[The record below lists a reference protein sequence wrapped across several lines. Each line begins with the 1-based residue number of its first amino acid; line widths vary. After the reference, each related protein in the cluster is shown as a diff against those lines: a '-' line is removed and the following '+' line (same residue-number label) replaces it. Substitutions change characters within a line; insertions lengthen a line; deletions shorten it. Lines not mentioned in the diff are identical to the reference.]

1 MTEQAGSLG
10 RVAIVGAGAM
20 GSSLAAVAA
29 RVAPVVMV
37 VRNPARAAQIFDRGV
52 VVRGK
57 IHADARPLLVKR
69 VEDLPAIGGIGA
81 VFIATKTTAIASVC
95 HDLAPVLPSLG
106 ADGAPVSL
114 ISYQNGID
122 PGREI
127 MRLLGYDRVMRMVL
141 NYGAVLDDQTGEVH
155 VGMHEPPHAVGCVTP
170 DLVPE
175 CESLAARLTEA
186 DFPTRY
192 EPDIETPV
200 WLKAILNASMS
211 PVAALIDSTI
221 REVLDSPA
229 RAVVAR
235 LLDESIAVA
244 RAEGI
249 AVPEGFTD
257 RAWSIFQNGADHVP
271 SMVEDI
277 RRGRESEVG
286 QLNRQIVGHARTL
299 GVPVP
304 THETVDA
311 LIEAFDWRLYH
322 ARASARR
329 HWTEEAA
336 R

>member
-1 MTEQAGSLG
+1 MRNDGNDLG
-10 RVAIVGAGAM
+10 RIAVVGAGAM
-20 GSSLAAVAA
+20 GSSLAAIAA
-29 RVAPVVMV
+29 RMAPVVMV
-37 VRNPARAAQIFDRGV
+37 VRNTARAAQIFDRGV
-52 VVRGK
+52 IVRGK
-57 IHADARPLLVKR
+57 VQADDRPLLVKS
-69 VEDLPAIGGIGA
+69 VEDLPLIGNVGVI
-81 VFIATKTTAIASVC
+81 FIATKTTAIPAVC
-95 HDLAPVLPSLG
+95 ADLAPVIPRLG
-106 ADGAPVSL
+106 AGGHRVRL
-114 ISYQNGID
+114 VSYQNGID

-141 NYGAVLDDQTGEVH
+141 NYGAVLDERTGDVEVS
-155 VGMHEPPHAVGCVTP
+155 MHDPPHAIGCVTP

-175 CESLAARLTEA
+175 CQRLAARLTEA
-186 DFPTRY
+186 DFPTEY
-192 EPDIETPV
+192 EPEIEKPV

-229 RAVVAR
+229 RSVVAR
-235 LLDESIAVA
+235 LLEESIAVA

-249 AVPEGFTD
+249 AVPDGFAE
-257 RAWSIFQNGADHVP
+257 RAWEIFENGADHVP

-277 RRGRESEVG
+277 RRGRQSEVG
-286 QLNRQIVGHARTL
+286 QLNRQIVAHAAAI

-304 THETVDA
+304 THETIDT

-329 HWTEEAA
+329 HWSEEAA